1 LITRRLSIRLLAPTV
16 VVSFLLVT
24 ACACGMIYLSSLH
37 FNVASDLSE
46 NVQSTQ
52 TAARLEATSA
62 KLVAYLRTSHP
73 STELVSGEVEAAN
86 QEAARLLDEAQAL
99 ANHDK
104 EQRLVAQIRQGLD
117 TYLARWRQ
125 LVSGAGVTR
134 QELAQLVETSV
145 LAPAVELR
153 HFNADLVQESDR
165 ENRAIVDKL
174 RWGLLVIGIG
184 LPLGGLVFGYAVAR
198 RLRHSIF
205 QLSVRIRDAAGRL
218 NRELASVTLEEETDL
233 HDLHRQ
239 VQGITLEIENMIKQ
253 LQQREREV
261 LRAEQMAAVG
271 QVAAGVAHEL
281 RNPLT
286 SVKMLVQTALEPPA
300 SDLSRDELRVI
311 EREVRRM
318 EQCIQVFLDFARPPD
333 AERRRSDLAQVIREA
348 IALVEGRAS
357 RQQIDI
363 RQTLP
368 AAPVELDID
377 PEQIRQVLVNLLLNA
392 FDAMPHGGSVNVML
406 SPGSGQGDGAEYAQ
420 VSVRDR
426 GSGITPRVLDRLFD
440 PFVSGKENGLGLGL
454 SICKR
459 LIEAHGGSI
468 EGRNV
473 SGGGAE
479 FMFRLPRNI
488 KPVAAR
494 HEPAVAVTST

>member
-1 LITRRLSIRLLAPTV
+1 LAPTV
-16 VVSFLLVT
+16 VISFLLVA
-24 ACACGMIYLSSLH
+24 ACACGMVYLSSLH
-37 FNVASDLSE
+37 VNVASDLSE

-62 KLVAYLRTSHP
+62 KLVAYLRTSHAN
-73 STELVSGEVEAAN
+73 TELVSGEVEAAN
-86 QEAARLLDEAQAL
+86 TEASRLLDEAQAL

-104 EQRLVAQIRQGLD
+104 EQRLVTQIRQGLD
-117 TYLARWRQ
+117 AYLTRWRQ
-125 LVSGAGVTR
+125 FASGTAVSR
-134 QELAQLVETSV
+134 QELAQLVETGM

-174 RWGLLVIGIG
+174 RWGLLIIGIG

-239 VQGITLEIENMIKQ
+239 VQSITLEIENMIEQ

-286 SVKMLVQTALEPPA
+286 SVKMLVQTALEPPP
-300 SDLSRDELRVI
+300 SDLSREELRVI

-333 AERRRSDLAQVIREA
+333 SERRRSDLALVIREA
-348 IALVEGRAS
+348 IALTEGRAS
-357 RQQIDI
+357 RQHIDI

-368 AAPVELDID
+368 AAPVDLDID

-392 FDAMPHGGSVNVML
+392 FDAMPHGGSVDVML
-406 SPGSGQGDGAEYAQ
+406 SPKSGSRDGAAEYTQ
-420 VSVRDR
+420 VCVRDT
-426 GSGITPRVLDRLFD
+426 GSGIAPRVESRLFQ

-459 LIEAHGGSI
+459 LIEAHGGVI
-468 EGRNV
+468 EGRNAP
-473 SGGGAE
+473 GGGAE
-479 FMFRLPRNI
+479 FVFKLPANQRPI
-488 KPVAAR
+488 AAR
-494 HEPAVAVTST
+494 PAAAVVTATST